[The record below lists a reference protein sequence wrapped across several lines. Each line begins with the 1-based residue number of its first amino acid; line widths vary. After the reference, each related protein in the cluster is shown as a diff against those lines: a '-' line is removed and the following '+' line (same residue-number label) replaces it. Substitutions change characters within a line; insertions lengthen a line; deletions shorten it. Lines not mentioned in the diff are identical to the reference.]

1 MILIIE
7 GPRHSGK
14 THLLEKFFEQ
24 NTNPNVIYYKFLFAK
39 YIDEFGFKDQEAGP
53 GVHYFSLGNILT
65 IFELNKTLLKD
76 KIVVFDRCIISAYV
90 WSIYRKRIKTMKLHA
105 ELEKILASEL
115 FSNVSLM
122 YISRDKAVEVSK
134 KREKDMFGAFENYSR
149 ESEIFEELLT
159 NFKKYLMDGSKDNSF
174 HMFNNAFDE
183 KSVTLFNS
191 IMNEIVNKVRGVE

>member
-24 NTNPNVIYYKFLFAK
+24 NSNPNVIYYKFLFAK
-39 YIDEFGFKDQEAGP
+39 YIDEFGFKDQEVGS
-53 GVHYFSLGNILT
+53 GVHYFSIGNILT

-90 WSIYRKRIKTMKLHA
+90 WSIYRKRMKTMRLHS
-105 ELEKILASEL
+105 ELEKILDSDL
-115 FSNVSLM
+115 FSNIALM
-122 YISRDKAVEVSK
+122 YVGRDKSVEISK
-134 KREKDMFGAFENYSR
+134 KREKDFFGSFENYGR
-149 ESEIFEELLT
+149 ESEIFAELLDK
-159 NFKKYLMDGSKDNSF
+159 FKPYLINGSKSNSF

-183 KSVTLFNS
+183 KSVALFNS
-191 IMNEIVNKVRGVE
+191 IMNEIVNKTEGAE